1 MKVLIYNILLSKGI
15 LNCCEKQV
23 SNIVLFY
30 MMEKVFNVLFYG
42 QSLGLTQFK
51 KLGILQGW
59 GDQKATSNFHCLS
72 LSVGMRRLD
81 DGFVYVVNR

>member
-51 KLGILQGW
+51 KGAVAI
-59 GDQKATSNFHCLS
+59 
-72 LSVGMRRLD
+72 
-81 DGFVYVVNR
+81 